1 MVKLGG
7 KIAIVTGGGRGIGK
21 AIALAF
27 AREGAD
33 LILVSRTMSEVEKTA
48 AEVRELGGRGLPV
61 KADVSKRIDVTNMVN
76 GAIEQFGIVD
86 ILVNNAGIQGPI
98 GLMAESD
105 VDNWIRTVNINLIGS
120 YLCTRAVLPAMI
132 RRKKGKIIN
141 LSGGGSTYPRPYF
154 TAYSASK
161 AAVVRLTES
170 LAEEVRDFNIQVNA
184 IAPGAVNTRMLAQ
197 VLGAG
202 EAAGE
207 KAFAEA
213 KLIKERGGTP
223 PELPAGLAVF
233 LASSESNGLTGRL
246 ISAVHDD
253 WHRIPEQIPQ
263 IISSDIYTMRRI
275 NPKRNDPENEWQK
288 DKR

>member
-1 MVKLGG
+1 MKLGG

-21 AIALAF
+21 GIALAF

-33 LILVSRTMSEVEKTA
+33 LILVSRTMPEIEKTA
-48 AEVRELGGRGLPV
+48 AEVRELGRRGLPV
-61 KADVSKRIDVTNMVN
+61 EADVSNKIDVTNMVN
-76 GAIEQFGIVD
+76 RAIEQFGVVD

-98 GLMAESD
+98 GPMTESD
-105 VDNWIRTVNINLIGS
+105 VNSWIRTVNTNLIGS
-120 YLCTRAVLPAMI
+120 YLCTRAVLPIMI
-132 RRKKGKIIN
+132 RRRKGKIIN

-170 LAEEVRDFNIQVNA
+170 LAEEVKDFNIQVNA

-202 EAAGE
+202 EAAGK
-207 KAFAEA
+207 KASAEA
-213 KLIKERGGTP
+213 KRIKERGGTP
-223 PELPAGLAVF
+223 LELPARLAVF
-233 LASSESNGLTGRL
+233 LASSESNALTGRL
-246 ISAVHDD
+246 ISAVHDN

-263 IISSDIYTMRRI
+263 IMSSDIYTMRRI
-275 NPKRNDPENEWQK
+275 NPRRNDSENESWK
-288 DKR
+288 DRR